1 MLVSSQAMEHKS
13 MKSKGV
19 GGRGS
24 DGKNESFRLSAV
36 AGMEA
41 AAVAEVEAEEVAVVE
56 AVAVTRLGSRKF
68 VYINSHTN

>member
-41 AAVAEVEAEEVAVVE
+41 AAEVEAEEVAVVE